1 MLARPTQP
9 NHRMIVSYL
18 EIVTR
23 FSIGLSVNLQ
33 QINLQQGMF
42 QQSYVLIIQDN
53 GYVVGN
59 KSTIFVYYGL
69 SRQSKHAAEC

>member
-1 MLARPTQP
+1 
-9 NHRMIVSYL
+9 MIVSYL

-23 FSIGLSVNLQ
+23 FPFGLSVNLQ

-42 QQSYVLIIQDN
+42 QQSYVLIKWDS

-59 KSTIFVYYGL
+59 KSTIFEYYGL
-69 SRQSKHAAEC
+69 SRQSKRAAEY

>member
-1 MLARPTQP
+1 
-9 NHRMIVSYL
+9 MIVSHL

-23 FSIGLSVNLQ
+23 FPFGLSVNLQ